1 MKQLIGLAI
10 VMSIAMLVGNSY
22 ADETKRFTVFGEWIV
37 PETRIP
43 SKYQK
48 AVDTRLT
55 SVVITRAVLNDDG
68 EFENSVLATSS
79 FKDGKVFLEG
89 EIDAP
94 TDVLISVTRGE
105 EEPMEIAVV
114 LGPGT
119 STSFALWDRDNS
131 SRNIKDQLLLVEE
144 FRVVGESDSKFTIT
158 GDLSSIVDK
167 DLSVATAY
175 IEVLSSNPRTGSNLS
190 NKSNA
195 VLLREGRF
203 AIEGIVLEPLLVKV
217 WVISYFGVI
226 RDVERYIGVVN
237 AVVEPGAH
245 IRISPSTS
253 SSSFAPGARASE
265 LMAISQQE
273 SSFHH
278 KVIESWQ
285 SSEEYLRKM
294 DEYADAINFE
304 TQRSQSDTKTEEEQT
319 EADGTTEDSIKA
331 PYDVH
336 RELSAIRDASLSSI
350 ARNLQDPM
358 TALLAMELGAGYGI
372 RESNQLENWNKISDA
387 LDQDTVARR
396 VVPQNERIERL
407 KRAR

>member
-1 MKQLIGLAI
+1 LSKTLIGLSI
-10 VMSIAMLVGNSY
+10 VVSIAILIGHSY
-22 ADETKRFTVFGEWIV
+22 AEETKRFTVSGEWIV
-37 PETRIP
+37 PESGIP
-43 SKYQK
+43 SKYQNV
-48 AVDTRLT
+48 VDIRQT
-55 SVVITRAVLNDDG
+55 SVVITRAVLNDEG
-68 EFENSVLATSS
+68 QFENSVLATSV
-79 FKDGKVFLEG
+79 FKDRKVVLEG

-94 TDVLISVTRGE
+94 TDVLISVTRGK
-105 EEPMEIAVV
+105 EEPMELETV
-114 LGPGT
+114 LGPG
-119 STSFALWDRDNS
+119 SNTSFALWDRDNS
-131 SRNIKDQLLLVEE
+131 SPNVKDQLLLVEE

-167 DLSVATAY
+167 DLSVAKAY
-175 IEVLSSNPRTGSNLS
+175 IQVQSSNPKTGSILS
-190 NKSNA
+190 DKSNA
-195 VLLREGRF
+195 VFLRDGRF
-203 AIEGIVLEPLLVKV
+203 AIEGIAQEPLLVKV

-265 LMAISQQE
+265 LMATSDKE

-294 DEYADAINFE
+294 DEYARAIMFE
-304 TQRSQSDTKTEEEQT
+304 AQQSQSDSGIEEEQT
-319 EADGTTEDSIKA
+319 ETEGTKEESINA

-336 RELSAIRDASLSSI
+336 RELSSIRDAFLSSI
-350 ARNLQDPM
+350 AGDLKDPM
-358 TALLAMELGAGYGI
+358 SALLAMELGAGYGI
-372 RESNQLENWNKISDA
+372 TESNQLENWNKFADM

-396 VVPQNERIERL
+396 VVPQIELIEKIR
-407 KRAR
+407 